1 MARPCTVCSHP
12 KREEIDKGLVAG
24 DVGLRKLAK
33 LYGASVAAIWR
44 HQQNH
49 LPGTLARGLASL
61 RVGESGDPAAQ
72 RIAEHHVAVEAK
84 KDAHGIDTLA
94 QLRAINGACLEVLR
108 NARSQGKSEVLLRA
122 VDRIAR
128 QIELQAKLLGMI
140 ENATVVNLAIAPEW
154 QGLRQRIL
162 DALRPYPEA
171 QQAVALSLRDSP

>member
-1 MARPCTVCSHP
+1 MARRCTVCTHAE
-12 KREEIDKGLVAG
+12 RERIDKDLIAG
-24 DVGLRKLAK
+24 EVGLRKLAVRFGTS
-33 LYGASVAAIWR
+33 LAAMWR

-49 LPGTLARGLASL
+49 LPGTLARGMESL
-61 RVGESGDPAAQ
+61 RVGGATDPLAQ
-72 RIAEHHVAVEAK
+72 RLAEHHVAVEAK
-84 KDAHGIDTLA
+84 KDAHGIDTVQ